1 MLIFTDEFY
10 PADTGGSLYDGR
22 KQVLYWADV
31 SNEIAIVVP
40 SPDTYQTTSRRR
52 SLDSPG
58 GKAVNFI
65 QLVKEHEIVQLR
77 LQDYQDALI
86 TTWQQINIYI

>member
-1 MLIFTDEFY
+1 MNFVLSIEVSLPLPDEFY

-40 SPDTYQTTSRRR
+40 SPETYQTAARRR
-52 SLDSPG
+52 SSLGSPG
-58 GKAVNFI
+58 GKILTYF
-65 QLVKEHEIVQLR
+65 
-77 LQDYQDALI
+77 
-86 TTWQQINIYI
+86 